1 MRIRSLRWLV
11 LLVLLASYAVAQGGQ
26 VGVGPRPASPASAR
40 MQQVGISGLPIQHP
54 IHGG

>member
-40 MQQVGISGLPIQHP
+40 MGQVGISGLPIQHP